1 MRLLI
6 VVLIAVLSFA
16 TGCSGE
22 SGSQTRTLTQR
33 QRDST
38 LAQTKLPGASVVKK
52 SLALSDSASTRAAR
66 LEQLPR

>member
-6 VVLIAVLSFA
+6 VVLIAALSLTA
-16 TGCSGE
+16 GCSGGPE
-22 SGSQTRTLTQR
+22 KQARTLTQR

-38 LAQTKLPGASVVKK
+38 LAQTKLPGSATIKK
-52 SLALSDSASTRAAR
+52 SYALSDSARSRADR

>member
-6 VVLIAVLSFA
+6 VILIAVLAFA
-16 TGCSGE
+16 VGCSGE
-22 SGSQTRTLTQR
+22 SGKQTRTLTEH

-38 LAQTKLPGASVVKK
+38 LAQSKLPGSGVVKK
-52 SLALSDSASTRAAR
+52 SLALSDSARARADR